1 MEIRKAYADT
11 SIGQIHYRYAGEG
24 ASLLFLHQTP
34 TSSEI
39 YEPLMGL
46 LAPYF
51 FTVAV
56 DTPGFGMSAFP
67 LEPYTIPDYT
77 AVVLEFL
84 DALSIETAHVL
95 GHHTGTCLAVE
106 LATSA
111 PDRVDKLILS
121 GPICLNEEQR
131 GERLKRL
138 PLMELNEDGSY
149 LKKTWDYLSVRQQGD
164 SLDLESRHRLL
175 VWRLKAGP
183 RFIDARTAVFR
194 YDLPSRL
201 PLVKSPTLVLKGEED
216 IMKDTAEPA
225 VQLLKRATLRT
236 IPGAKNWFE
245 YQNHQEVAEH
255 VLAFLRGD

>member
-1 MEIRKAYADT
+1 MKIRKAYADT

-24 ASLLFLHQTP
+24 EPMLLLHQTP

-46 LAPYF
+46 IAPYF
-51 FTVAV
+51 RTVAV

-67 LEPYTIPDYT
+67 PEPYTIPDYT
-77 AVVLEFL
+77 GVLLEVL
-84 DALSIETAHVL
+84 GALQIETTHVF

-106 LATSA
+106 LAASA
-111 PDRVDKLILS
+111 PERVDKLILS

-149 LKKTWDYLSVRQQGD
+149 LKKTWDYLSVRQQAD
-164 SLDLESRHRLL
+164 SLDLESRHRQL

-201 PLVKSPTLVLKGEED
+201 PLVQSNTLVLRGEED
-216 IMKDTAEPA
+216 IMRDTAEPA
-225 VQLLKRATLRT
+225 VRLLKRATLRT

-245 YQNHQEVAEH
+245 YQNHQDVAEH
-255 VLAFLRGD
+255 VLAFLRD